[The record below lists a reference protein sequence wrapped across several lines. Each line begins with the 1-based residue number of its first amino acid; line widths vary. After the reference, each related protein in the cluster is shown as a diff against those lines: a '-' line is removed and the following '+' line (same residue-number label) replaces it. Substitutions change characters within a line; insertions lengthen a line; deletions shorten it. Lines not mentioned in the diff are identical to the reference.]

1 MRKEGRRMAKC
12 ELYTRWFFFFF
23 FFQERPLEETT
34 GNVLVSLVHCKA
46 LPFAIETFS
55 LLGQTAKQ
63 KSIYLSH
70 VFHHFPCYFA

>member
-12 ELYTRWFFFFF
+12 ELYTSFFFF

-34 GNVLVSLVHCKA
+34 GNVLVSLVHCRA
-46 LPFAIETFS
+46 LPFAIEMFS
-55 LLGQTAKQ
+55 LLGKTAKQ

-70 VFHHFPCYFA
+70 VFHNFPCYFG